1 MAGFSFAA
9 GILPSGATVTRA
21 AGPYSFTGSNG
32 LTQFGSAANVARFD
46 FDPVTLACR
55 GLLLEPPRTNYIVS
69 DAATIPLAQNIGS
82 TWVANTGVAP
92 DGTTTADR
100 LVNTNANTSHG
111 FVLNASSSRPAGPL
125 TLSAFAQVS
134 GLPRFGLRAYDG
146 AKYFHRGTFD
156 LTTGTVGALGGV
168 GTAAIVSYGS
178 GRYRC
183 STSGTSAAAVQTY
196 IMEAGTSAWTVQQTS
211 QGDGVSGVYVSGVQL
226 EDGLVATS
234 FIPAPT
240 APATRPGE
248 TLSLNWAPQGV
259 TDGLYSVLY
268 TFADGTMQPVQQQ
281 VTGGVSTISPA
292 SLNSYTIRSVSILQ
306 TPASRTISLGDKA
319 PRSATLVDTGSRSA
333 TILT

>member
-9 GILPSGATVTRA
+9 GVLPSGATVTRA

-55 GLLLEPPRTNYIVS
+55 GILIEPTRTNYMVS
-69 DAATIPLAQNIGS
+69 DAATIPVAANIAAS
-82 TWVANTGVAP
+82 WVANTGVAA

-100 LVNTNANTSHG
+100 MVSNNTNAVHG
-111 FVLNASSSRPAGPL
+111 FEVRASSSRPAGPL
-125 TLSAFAQVS
+125 TFSALVQSS
-134 GLPRFGLRAYDG
+134 GLPRFGMRTYDG
-146 AKYFHRGTFD
+146 TKYFHRGTFD
-156 LTTGTVGALGGV
+156 LTAGTVVALGGT
-168 GTAAIVSYGS
+168 GTAAIVSYGG

-183 STSGTSAAAVQTY
+183 STSGTSAAAVSTY
-196 IMEAGTSAWTVQQTS
+196 IMEPGPSAWTVQQAS

-248 TLSLNWAPQGV
+248 TLSLNWAPQGIS
-259 TDGLYSVLY
+259 DGLYSVLY

-281 VTGGVSTISPA
+281 VTGGVTTITPA

-306 TPASRTISLGDKA
+306 TPASRTITLADKA